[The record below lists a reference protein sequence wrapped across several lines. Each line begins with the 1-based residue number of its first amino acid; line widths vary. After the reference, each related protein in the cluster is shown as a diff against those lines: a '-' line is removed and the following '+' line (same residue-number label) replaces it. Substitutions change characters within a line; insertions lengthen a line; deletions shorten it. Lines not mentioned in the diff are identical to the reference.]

1 MKRPILFFYLWSI
14 ATAAFAGNFQ
24 LKDGWIRL
32 LPAGVPAAGYF
43 ALRNDTRQP
52 AELVGA
58 SSPAYGDVMIH
69 MSTEEQGRSTMV
81 HLDKVEVPPGGEVVF
96 RPGSYHLMLIKPSR
110 ALRVGERVPV
120 TLTFSTGERITEQF
134 ELRSPTGK

>member
-1 MKRPILFFYLWSI
+1 
-14 ATAAFAGNFQ
+14 
-24 LKDGWIRL
+24 
-32 LPAGVPAAGYF
+32 
-43 ALRNDTRQP
+43 
-52 AELVGA
+52 
-58 SSPAYGDVMIH
+58 MIQ

-81 HLDKVEVPPGGEVVF
+81 HLEKVEVPPGGEAVF

-134 ELRSPTGK
+134 EVRGPTGK

>member
-43 ALRNDTRQP
+43 ALRNDTRQR
-52 AELVGA
+52 AELVAA

-69 MSTEEQGRSTMV
+69 MST
-81 HLDKVEVPPGGEVVF
+81 
-96 RPGSYHLMLIKPSR
+96 
-110 ALRVGERVPV
+110 
-120 TLTFSTGERITEQF
+120 
-134 ELRSPTGK
+134 